1 MKLNRISTLIF
12 LSLFAAVLMLF
23 VSGCSDKADN
33 PSSKSK
39 ASLNVGFLKTSLA
52 ERVDEVRLSVV
63 FEDEI
68 IYQESTGLTDGEFSF
83 GTIELPVGTV
93 LFNLSAYEIGPEDE
107 AILLYG
113 VTAEREITAGG
124 NIEVDL
130 ELVPVVPM
138 VRLSPYHVE
147 TTEDQEITVKI
158 ELWNLQAFNSGAFT
172 IDYDPLLL
180 TFEGTQQ
187 LNTNWG
193 TLAIN
198 AGTITGQV
206 QMIIS
211 RVEGVENIPAGTVE
225 LYGVN
230 FLAEAD
236 GLATLT
242 LGVEELLDNDGI
254 VPELADGL
262 LQIDDQTVRIT
273 DAGSEIGVIGGVV
286 TDARTGDPLV
296 GAAVN
301 VTGPA
306 NRQATT
312 TIDGSFLMTNMPY
325 GTYQMTVQ
333 LSGYIT
339 AQRTVVHQS
348 GVTAERITLSEQL
361 QTGQYRVVL
370 TWGETPQDLD
380 SHIWTTINDSL
391 FEVYYPY
398 EGEGNPETPPY
409 ILLDVDETLGYGP
422 ETITI
427 FDLVSDCVFAVKNY
441 SQEAPITESN
451 AIVEVYRGAE
461 KIATYTVPTTG
472 TGHWWYV
479 FDLSA
484 QGQLTPRNTIS
495 TTPPLPSED
504 EVPIPKRVAGKVK

>member
-1 MKLNRISTLIF
+1 MKLNRISTLYL
-12 LSLFAAVLMLF
+12 LSLLAAVLVLF
-23 VSGCSDKADN
+23 IIGCSDKADN

-39 ASLNVGFLKTSLA
+39 ASLNVAFLKTSLA

-68 IYQESTGLTDGEFSF
+68 IYQESTELTDGEFSF

-93 LFNLSAYEIGPEDE
+93 LFNLSAYEIAPDDQM
-107 AILLYG
+107 ILLYG
-113 VTAEREITAGG
+113 GTAEREITAGG
-124 NIEVDL
+124 NVEVDL

-138 VRLSPYHVE
+138 VRLSPYHLE
-147 TTEDQEITVKI
+147 TAEDQEITVKI

-180 TFEGTQQ
+180 TFQGTQQ

-193 TLAIN
+193 TLAVN

-206 QMIIS
+206 QIIIS
-211 RVEGVENIPAGTVE
+211 RAEGVENIPAGTVE
-225 LYGVN
+225 LYGVR

-242 LGVEELLDNDGI
+242 LGVEELLDNNGT

-286 TDARTGDPLV
+286 TDALTGDPLV

-306 NRQATT
+306 SRQAST
-312 TIDGSFLMTNMPY
+312 TIDGSFIMTNMPY

-348 GVTAERITLSEQL
+348 GVTAERVTLTEQL
-361 QTGQYRVVL
+361 QEGQYRVVL
-370 TWGETPQDLD
+370 TWGQTPQDLD

-441 SQEAPITESN
+441 SQEAPITESGG
-451 AIVEVYRGAE
+451 IVEVYRGIE
-461 KIATYTVPTTG
+461 KLATYPVPTTG
-472 TGHWWYV
+472 TGNWWYV
-479 FDLSA
+479 FDLSS
-484 QGQLTPRNTIS
+484 QGQLTSRNTIS
-495 TTPPLPSED
+495 TTPPLPSD
-504 EVPIPKRVAGKVK
+504 DDVPVAKRVAGKVK

>member
-1 MKLNRISTLIF
+1 MNLKRKSLLIIAC
-12 LSLFAAVLMLF
+12 LLVAALILMT
-23 VSGCSDKADN
+23 VGCSDKADN
-33 PSSKSK
+33 PTNKSN

-83 GTIELPVGTV
+83 STIELPVGTV
-93 LFNLSAYEIGPEDE
+93 LFNLTAYDIAPDDQ

-113 VTAEREITAGG
+113 ATAERQITPGG
-124 NIEVDL
+124 NIIVDL

-147 TTEDQEITVKI
+147 TVENQQVLIKI

-180 TFEGTQQ
+180 RFEGTQQ

-193 TLAIN
+193 TLAVN

-206 QMIIS
+206 QMVIS
-211 RVEGVENIPAGTVE
+211 RSEGIENIPVGTVE

-230 FLAEAD
+230 LFAEAA
-236 GLATLT
+236 GLADLT
-242 LGVEELLDNDGI
+242 LGVEELLDNDGP
-254 VPELADGL
+254 VPELTDGL
-262 LQIDDQTVRIT
+262 LQIDNQTVRIT
-273 DAGSEIGVIGGVV
+273 DAGSEVGVIGGVV
-286 TDARTGDPLV
+286 TDARTGNPLV
-296 GAAVN
+296 GAAVG

-306 NRQATT
+306 SRQATT
-312 TIDGSFLMTNMPY
+312 TIDGSFIMTNMPY

-361 QTGQYRVVL
+361 QAGQYRVVL
-370 TWGETPQDLD
+370 TWGQTPSDLD

-461 KIATYTVPTTG
+461 KIATYTVPTSG

-495 TTPPLPSED
+495 TTPPLPSDD
-504 EVPIPKRVAGKVK
+504 EIPVGKRVAGKVK